1 MAGPLPRAHQGD
13 EGLPRPNGSGRR
25 RRDHRLNVS
34 CKFTA
39 FSLLCADACP
49 VCCVFSVRLRARTP
63 GADEARL
70 GSMPLQSRAA
80 PVAECSQVDLG
91 RHLPAIPAE
100 VVDDVFVEEP
110 RFPDG
115 QQRIEIEIRPL
126 ALLLPGVEQRLSRFE
141 LAVIG
146 ADTRR
151 VLAEW
156 PLDGKS
162 SGPAA

>member
-1 MAGPLPRAHQGD
+1 
-13 EGLPRPNGSGRR
+13 
-25 RRDHRLNVS
+25 
-34 CKFTA
+34 
-39 FSLLCADACP
+39 
-49 VCCVFSVRLRARTP
+49 
-63 GADEARL
+63 
-70 GSMPLQSRAA
+70 MPLQSRAA

-151 VLAEW
+151 VLATHCQ
-156 PLDGKS
+156 LARTTHQAICD
-162 SGPAA
+162 PALQHVVVIR